1 MRRALFFLP
10 RPFPLRRM
18 GWSQKKTITVTGVII
33 SSADKEPV
41 IAASVSCV
49 EFPTTGT
56 LTDVNGRFTLNY
68 QMQLRTLRSAVSDS
82 TSSSCPSPRVR

>member
-1 MRRALFFLP
+1 MRRALFFLLAL
-10 RPFPLRRM
+10 FLFAGV

-49 EFPTTGT
+49 EFPHHR
-56 LTDVNGRFTLNY
+56 DSDRR
-68 QMQLRTLRSAVSDS
+68 QRTLHAEATRCS
-82 TSSSCPSPRVR
+82 

>member
-1 MRRALFFLP
+1 MRRALFFLLAL
-10 RPFPLRRM
+10 FLFAGV

-56 LTDVNGRFTLNY
+56 LTDVHAEATRC
-68 QMQLRTLRSAVSDS
+68 S
-82 TSSSCPSPRVR
+82 